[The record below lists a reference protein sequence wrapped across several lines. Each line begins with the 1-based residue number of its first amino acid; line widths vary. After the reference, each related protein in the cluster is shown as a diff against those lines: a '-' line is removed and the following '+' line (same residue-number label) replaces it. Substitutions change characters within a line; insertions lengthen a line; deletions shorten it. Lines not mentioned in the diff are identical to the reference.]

1 LLKNVVRN
9 RLYQKLVSLYSNF
22 VIFIQKKLKSYP
34 MTVKWYFL
42 FFCIFCSI
50 SLIGQQDILEEIEEI
65 VIDDNKTILKSIFFG
80 GGSAYIDEEQ
90 VQELSEFIYAVEHIN
105 RYEIL
110 VHSFTDNI
118 GSKDYNQW
126 LSQQRSEAVIWELE
140 QLAIPIDLLLKA
152 DFGEDNPIY
161 SNQTYLGKLH
171 NRRVDVILRPLS
183 F

>member
-1 LLKNVVRN
+1 MYTKIFLILFILIPSCYLFGQNES
-9 RLYQKLVSLYSNF
+9 QENF
-22 VIFIQKKLKSYP
+22 
-34 MTVKWYFL
+34 
-42 FFCIFCSI
+42 
-50 SLIGQQDILEEIEEI
+50 
-65 VIDDNKTILKSIFFG
+65 DNKTILKSIFFG

-90 VQELSEFIYAVEHIN
+90 IQELREFIYAVENIN

-118 GSKDYNQW
+118 GSRSYNLW
-126 LSQQRSEAVIWELE
+126 LSNERSQAVIWELE
-140 QLAIPIDLLLKA
+140 QLDISLDILLKA

-161 SNQTYLGKLH
+161 DNATYNGKLH

>member
-1 LLKNVVRN
+1 
-9 RLYQKLVSLYSNF
+9 
-22 VIFIQKKLKSYP
+22 
-34 MTVKWYFL
+34 MTVKLYL
-42 FFCIFCSI
+42 IAILLIFPIILS
-50 SLIGQQDILEEIEEI
+50 SQDDPLEVVEIHDI
-65 VIDDNKTILKSIFFG
+65 APNKTILKSIFFG
-80 GGSAYIDEEQ
+80 GGSAYIDEAQ
-90 VQELSEFIYAVEHIN
+90 IKELQAFIYAVENIN

-118 GSKDYNQW
+118 GSRQYNQW

-140 QLAIPIDLLLKA
+140 QLAIPIDLLLRA

-161 SNQTYLGKLH
+161 NNQTYQGKLN

>member
-1 LLKNVVRN
+1 
-9 RLYQKLVSLYSNF
+9 
-22 VIFIQKKLKSYP
+22 
-34 MTVKWYFL
+34 MTVKRYL
-42 FFCIFCSI
+42 ILFCIFFPI
-50 SLIGQQDILEEIEEI
+50 FLTGQHDVVEEAEELG
-65 VIDDNKTILKSIFFG
+65 VDDNKTILKSIFFG
-80 GGSAYIDEEQ
+80 GGSAYIDETQ
-90 VQELSEFIYAVEHIN
+90 AQALREFIYAVENIN

-118 GSKDYNQW
+118 GSRQYNQW

-161 SNQTYLGKLH
+161 SNHTYQGQLH

>member
-1 LLKNVVRN
+1 MTSKLFTVFVLL
-9 RLYQKLVSLYSNF
+9 
-22 VIFIQKKLKSYP
+22 IFPVL
-34 MTVKWYFL
+34 
-42 FFCIFCSI
+42 
-50 SLIGQQDILEEIEEI
+50 LIGQNSDLEAEET
-65 VIDDNKTILKSIFFG
+65 DGNMDNKTILKSIFFG
-80 GGSAYIDEEQ
+80 GGSAYIDEKQ
-90 VQELSEFIYAVEHIN
+90 VKALQEFIHAVENIN

-118 GSKDYNQW
+118 GSRQYNQW

-140 QLAIPIDLLLKA
+140 QLAISIDLILRA

-161 SNQTYLGKLH
+161 SNKTYQGKLH

>member
-1 LLKNVVRN
+1 
-9 RLYQKLVSLYSNF
+9 
-22 VIFIQKKLKSYP
+22 
-34 MTVKWYFL
+34 MTVKL
-42 FFCIFCSI
+42 FVVSFCLCCPI
-50 SLIGQQDILEEIEEI
+50 LLNGQDEFVNPVETIKAE
-65 VIDDNKTILKSIFFG
+65 DNKTILKSIFFG

-90 VQELSEFIYAVEHIN
+90 VKELQEFIYAVENIN

-118 GSKDYNQW
+118 GSRQYNQW
-126 LSQQRSEAVIWELE
+126 LSERRSEAVIWELE

-161 SNQTYLGKLH
+161 SNKTYQGKLH

>member
-1 LLKNVVRN
+1 
-9 RLYQKLVSLYSNF
+9 
-22 VIFIQKKLKSYP
+22 

-42 FFCIFCSI
+42 YFCIFCPI
-50 SLIGQQDILEEIEEI
+50 LLMGQLDVSEVDEEIG
-65 VIDDNKTILKSIFFG
+65 IDPNKTILKSIFFG
-80 GGSAYIDEEQ
+80 GGSAYIDEVQ
-90 VQELSEFIYAVEHIN
+90 VKAIEEFIYAVENIN

-152 DFGEDNPIY
+152 DFGEENPIY
-161 SNQTYLGKLH
+161 SNHTYQGQLH
-171 NRRVDVILRPLS
+171 NRRVDIILRPLS

>member
-1 LLKNVVRN
+1 MIVKYYLL
-9 RLYQKLVSLYSNF
+9 L
-22 VIFIQKKLKSYP
+22 
-34 MTVKWYFL
+34 
-42 FFCIFCSI
+42 FCIFS
-50 SLIGQQDILEEIEEI
+50 SNVLIGQPDVLEEVEES

-80 GGSAYIDEEQ
+80 GGSAYVDENQAE
-90 VQELSEFIYAVEHIN
+90 ELREFIYAVENIN

-118 GSKDYNQW
+118 GSRQYNQW
-126 LSQQRSEAVIWELE
+126 LSEQRSEAVIWELE

-161 SNQTYLGKLH
+161 SNYTYQGKLH

>member
-1 LLKNVVRN
+1 
-9 RLYQKLVSLYSNF
+9 
-22 VIFIQKKLKSYP
+22 
-34 MTVKWYFL
+34 MTVRL
-42 FFCIFCSI
+42 CVVSVLLIFPM
-50 SLIGQQDILEEIEEI
+50 LLNGQEIPSEFVERNE
-65 VIDDNKTILKSIFFG
+65 VAPNKTILKSIFFG

-90 VQELSEFIYAVEHIN
+90 VEALQEFIYAVDNIN

-118 GSKDYNQW
+118 GSRQYNQW

-161 SNQTYLGKLH
+161 NNQTYQGQLH
-171 NRRVDVILRPLS
+171 NRRVDIILRPLS

>member
-1 LLKNVVRN
+1 MTSKFLTVFVLL
-9 RLYQKLVSLYSNF
+9 
-22 VIFIQKKLKSYP
+22 IFPVL
-34 MTVKWYFL
+34 
-42 FFCIFCSI
+42 
-50 SLIGQQDILEEIEEI
+50 LIGQNSDLEAEET
-65 VIDDNKTILKSIFFG
+65 DGNMDNKTILKSIFFG

-90 VQELSEFIYAVEHIN
+90 VKALQEFIYAVENIN

-118 GSKDYNQW
+118 GSRQYNQW

-140 QLAIPIDLLLKA
+140 QLAISIDLILRA

-161 SNQTYLGKLH
+161 SNKTYQGKLH

>member
-1 LLKNVVRN
+1 
-9 RLYQKLVSLYSNF
+9 
-22 VIFIQKKLKSYP
+22 
-34 MTVKWYFL
+34 MTVKL
-42 FFCIFCSI
+42 SVVSVLLIFPI
-50 SLIGQQDILEEIEEI
+50 LLIGQEIPSEFVETNE
-65 VIDDNKTILKSIFFG
+65 VAPNKTILKSIFFG

-90 VQELSEFIYAVEHIN
+90 VQELQEFIYAVDNIN

-118 GSKDYNQW
+118 GSRQYNQW
-126 LSQQRSEAVIWELE
+126 LSEQRSDAVIWELE

-161 SNQTYLGKLH
+161 SNQTYQGKLH